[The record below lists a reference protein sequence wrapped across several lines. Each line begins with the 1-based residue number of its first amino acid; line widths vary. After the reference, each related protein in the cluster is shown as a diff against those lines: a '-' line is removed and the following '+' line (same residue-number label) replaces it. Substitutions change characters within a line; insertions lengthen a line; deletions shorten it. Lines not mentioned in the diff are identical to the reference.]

1 MNAATDEF
9 KSNLRDV
16 PVRSP
21 RTSIVLAEAV
31 RRRAE
36 AQNRASR
43 PRAFLQWVSQLFDF
57 GSFGAIAE
65 RRG

>member
-9 KSNLRDV
+9 NSSLQDV

-21 RTSIVLAEAV
+21 RTSIVLAEAE

-36 AQNRASR
+36 AQNRTSR
-43 PRAFLQWVSQLFDF
+43 LRAFLQWVGQLFDF
-57 GSFGAIAE
+57 GSFDAIAE